1 VSSQIITQQ
10 GTPVD
15 DKTTEEES
23 ETLNPTDDL
32 RAIAEDIND
41 GIKGFRKFRNSII
54 LKIGIVVVAIKTIDV
69 VGKIVL
75 ENQRM
80 KAKLRQDDKQ
90 S

>member
-1 VSSQIITQQ
+1 MSSQIITQQ